1 MLSVSG
7 EYKEKATSPIVPSEG
22 QPGKGL
28 VSLVDVAT
36 KKKKKTK
43 PQ

>member
-7 EYKEKATSPIVPSEG
+7 EYKETATSPIVPSEG
-22 QPGKGL
+22 EPGKGL
-28 VSLVDVAT
+28 VNLVDVAT

-43 PQ
+43 LQ